1 VSWVGGRRRG
11 GGAGQPEWL
20 CHGLLG
26 LYRVFRGGSR
36 RGQSTACACTPR
48 RGFGGTGRWTGG
60 RRPFLKAKHDEDDP
74 EDEEEDE
81 EDNSE
86 HEEDEAQL
94 EEDEAIFDQE
104 TITDAE
110 NIRCGPWPLCVFR
123 RP

>member
-1 VSWVGGRRRG
+1 
-11 GGAGQPEWL
+11 
-20 CHGLLG
+20 
-26 LYRVFRGGSR
+26 VFRGGSR

-94 EEDEAIFDQE
+94 EEDEAIFDEEEDEEDNSEHEEDEAQLEEDEAIFDQE